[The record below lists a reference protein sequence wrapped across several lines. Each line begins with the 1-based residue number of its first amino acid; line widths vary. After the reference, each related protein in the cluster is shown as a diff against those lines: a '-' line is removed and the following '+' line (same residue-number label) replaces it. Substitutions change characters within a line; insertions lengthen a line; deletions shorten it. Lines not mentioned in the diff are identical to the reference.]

1 MRRSA
6 APSQLQGN
14 PFKKPKF
21 ISPARSHPS
30 PNEEVAKLNSEIK
43 LFEVAANKNNFLQPQ
58 NDPRICNFNLPTE
71 ECAKGINH
79 GDNHREK
86 YCLEASTKAT
96 LDLHHTV
103 HSAPKEI
110 TVSKGQEEKP
120 DSLVKYFSVVWCKA
134 SKKKTQKVGR

>member
-30 PNEEVAKLNSEIK
+30 PNEEVAKLNSDIK

-58 NDPRICNFNLPTE
+58 NDPRTCNFNLPTK

-79 GDNHREK
+79 GDSYREK
-86 YCLEASTKAT
+86 YCLEASTKTT

-103 HSAPKEI
+103 QTWMRKHR
-110 TVSKGQEEKP
+110 
-120 DSLVKYFSVVWCKA
+120 LVPVHYSTNCIYA
-134 SKKKTQKVGR
+134 LA

>member
-30 PNEEVAKLNSEIK
+30 PNEEVAKLNSDIK

-58 NDPRICNFNLPTE
+58 NDPRTCNFNLPTK
-71 ECAKGINH
+71 ECTKGINH
-79 GDNHREK
+79 GDSYREK
-86 YCLEASTKAT
+86 YCLEASTKTT
-96 LDLHHTV
+96 LNLHHTV
-103 HSAPKEI
+103 QTWMRKRR
-110 TVSKGQEEKP
+110 
-120 DSLVKYFSVVWCKA
+120 LVPVHYSSFSP
-134 SKKKTQKVGR
+134 